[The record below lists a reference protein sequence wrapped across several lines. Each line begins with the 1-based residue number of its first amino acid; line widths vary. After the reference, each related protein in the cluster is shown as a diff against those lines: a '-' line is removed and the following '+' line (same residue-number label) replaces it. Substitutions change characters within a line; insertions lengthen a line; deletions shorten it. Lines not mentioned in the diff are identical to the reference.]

1 MNVSRESAV
10 RRIGGESVLL
20 LGAGRAL
27 LAQAAHPLVAAG
39 IVEHS
44 DYEHEPW
51 KRLGRTMSAVYTV
64 VFGMPAEADDAAR
77 RVRAVHARVHGRL
90 RQDVGR
96 FPAGTPYSALDP
108 ELATWV
114 HATMVE
120 NALAMYE
127 LFVGPLDPA
136 DEEAFWQD
144 MKSVAAAFGLP
155 RSALP
160 RTARAFRDYWRE
172 MLAGDVLA
180 VGHDARRVADGVL
193 DVRVPVA
200 LRPVR
205 RAFRALTVTTL
216 APELA
221 ALYGVR
227 ASREDRLLAAAGPR
241 GLRLALPLAPTR
253 VRRLADEHGRDGLT
267 FRVLRNLAA

>member
-1 MNVSRESAV
+1 MSGESTL

-39 IVEHS
+39 IVDHS

-64 VFGMPAEADDAAR
+64 VFGTPAEADLAAR
-77 RVRAVHARVHGRL
+77 RVRAVHARVRGRL
-90 RQDVGR
+90 REDVGR
-96 FPAGTPYSALDP
+96 FPAGTPYSALDH

-127 LFVGPLDPA
+127 LLVGPLDAA

-144 MKSVAAAFGLP
+144 MKTVAEAFGLP

-160 RTARAFRDYWRE
+160 RTARGFRDYWRE
-172 MLAGDVLA
+172 MLTGDDLS
-180 VGHDARRVADGVL
+180 VGSDARSVADGVL
-193 DVRVPVA
+193 DVQVPLA

-205 RAFRALTVTTL
+205 RAFRALTLTTL
-216 APELA
+216 APELGM
-221 ALYGVR
+221 LYGIR
-227 ASREDRLLAAAGPR
+227 ASREDRLLAAAGSPAFR
-241 GLRLALPLAPTR
+241 RALPLAPTR
-253 VRRLADEHGRDGLT
+253 VRRLADDRGRDGVT
-267 FRVLRNLAA
+267 FRLLRALAA